1 MDDKNELND
10 LLLGNQKENSP
21 SRKFFLIAAGV
32 LLLFFIII
40 GIMKFMGASET
51 KQPLSIT
58 STEQL
63 KKLPPIAS
71 PVRNEANGS
80 VAPAA
85 LNTNTTATA
94 DDKLNAIVKKL
105 QQDAQKEASAQ
116 PVQAAQTAQSTPS
129 APAMQSKVE
138 QVPVVSVKQE
148 SAPAP
153 QKQSVKTTVVTV
165 PIKTASE
172 QPQPKADLVKE
183 NQKKEDIKTAFK
195 DATKNV
201 VKQKQPVKHV
211 VATPKKAEANKSEA
225 ASGTYYIQVGYFENE
240 KSTNGLSDKISAAG
254 FQSTIRTAI
263 KNDKNVTKVW
273 VGPFD
278 SKDSATKALPKVRE
292 QIKNDAFIIK
302 G

>member
-10 LLLGNQKENSP
+10 LLLGNQKESSS

-51 KQPLSIT
+51 KQPLPIT
-58 STEQL
+58 STEQV
-63 KKLPPIAS
+63 KKLPPVAS
-71 PVRNEANGS
+71 PVQNEANGS

-116 PVQAAQTAQSTPS
+116 P
-129 APAMQSKVE
+129 KVE
-138 QVPVVSVKQE
+138 QVPVVSVKQD

-172 QPQPKADLVKE
+172 QPQPKTALVKE
-183 NQKKEDIKTAFK
+183 TQKKEDIKTAFK

-201 VKQKQPVKHV
+201 VKQKQPAKQV

-225 ASGTYYIQVGYFENE
+225 VSGTYYIQVGYFESE
-240 KSTNGLSDKISAAG
+240 KSTKGLSDKISAAG
-254 FQSTIRTAI
+254 FQSATRAAV
-263 KNDKNVTKVW
+263 KNDKNITKVW